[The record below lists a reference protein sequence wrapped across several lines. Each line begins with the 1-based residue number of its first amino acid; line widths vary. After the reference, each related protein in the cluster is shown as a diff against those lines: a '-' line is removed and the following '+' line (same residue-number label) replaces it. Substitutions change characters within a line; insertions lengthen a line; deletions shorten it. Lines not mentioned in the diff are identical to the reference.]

1 MLYNLQIRFLQR
13 NFYLNFL
20 QDHPGYLSN
29 GLSRAYLSTDLSN
42 VLSIFST
49 VQPTSP
55 FLGEELY
62 LHVLRDR
69 SGGH

>member
-1 MLYNLQIRFLQR
+1 MLYNLKIRFLQR

-20 QDHPGYLSN
+20 QDRPGYLSN
-29 GLSRAYLSTDLSN
+29 GLSRAYLSTYLSN
-42 VLSIFST
+42 VSIFST
-49 VQPTSP
+49 LQPTSP